1 MEHSTNKRAAFT
13 GNLQSNIQVLL
24 NSVPRVAEG
33 RSLGADR
40 VPDRKAIITLLNEAL
55 ATELI
60 CVLRYKRHFSMATV
74 AHSDT
79 MKADFLAHATEE
91 MCHAERLAKRIVQL
105 GGVPN
110 FSPEQLRARS
120 NAEYAAGDTLD
131 IMLRK
136 DLASERHAIAGYHA
150 MIAFVGDFDMT
161 TKRMLVEILASEE
174 QHARDLAAMLEQL
187 KS

>member
-1 MEHSTNKRAAFT
+1 MEYSTNKRAALT
-13 GNLQSNIQVLL
+13 GKLQSNILAML
-24 NSVPRVAEG
+24 NSVPRITEG
-33 RSLGADR
+33 GSFDADQ
-40 VPDRKAIITLLNEAL
+40 VPDRKAIIKLLNEAL

-74 AHSDT
+74 AHSAT
-79 MKADFLAHATEE
+79 MKADFLAHATKE
-91 MCHAERLAKRIVQL
+91 MCHAERLAKRIVEL

-131 IMLRK
+131 TMLRK

-150 MIAFVGDFDMT
+150 MIAFVGDYDMT
-161 TKRMLVEILASEE
+161 TKRMLVEILACEE
-174 QHARDLAAMLEQL
+174 EHARDLAAMLEQVW
-187 KS
+187 S